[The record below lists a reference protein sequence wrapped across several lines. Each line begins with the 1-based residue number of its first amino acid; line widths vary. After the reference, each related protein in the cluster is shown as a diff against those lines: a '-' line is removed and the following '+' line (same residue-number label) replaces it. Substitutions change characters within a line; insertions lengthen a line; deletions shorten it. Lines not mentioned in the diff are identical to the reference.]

1 MTITPQDLLDARI
14 LIVDD
19 QPANLRLLEDLLA
32 REGFTN
38 VVSTTESTQVMDLHG
53 AFDPDLV
60 LLDLMMPGLSGYAV
74 LEQLERQRPADE
86 FRPVLV
92 LTADA
97 TSQAKRRALSLGAK
111 DFLTKPFDPVEAMLR
126 VGIDRGVSRT
136 ERKSKISFSK
146 SPDSLERAR
155 RRWRRS
161 AEKRDEPASCIP
173 EVGAEFIE
181 GLMLSGPVVLT
192 ILIATSLAS
201 SILPVIFRPT
211 TCKASSMLWAP

>member
-1 MTITPQDLLDARI
+1 MNDDELLASRI

-19 QPANLRLLEDLLA
+19 QPSNLRLLEDLLA

-38 VVSTTESTQVMDLHG
+38 VVSTTEPEQVLDLHA

-74 LEQLERQRPADE
+74 LERLERQRPADE

-111 DFLTKPFDPVEAMLR
+111 DFLTKPFDPIEAMLR
-126 VGIDRGVSRT
+126 VWNL
-136 ERKSKISFSK
+136 
-146 SPDSLERAR
+146 LETRVLHKRLR
-155 RRWRRS
+155 RLV
-161 AEKRDEPASCIP
+161 PA
-173 EVGAEFIE
+173 
-181 GLMLSGPVVLT
+181 
-192 ILIATSLAS
+192 AS
-201 SILPVIFRPT
+201 SLPRGPRALT
-211 TCKASSMLWAP
+211 EE